1 MPDVEALR
9 VLSLL
14 ALLALIW
21 IGFGLIVFAL

>member
-9 VLSLL
+9 LLSLL

-21 IGFGLIVFAL
+21 IGFAVIVFVL

>member
-1 MPDVEALR
+1 MPDVEAAR

-21 IGFGLIVFAL
+21 IGFGLIVLVL